1 MEIRKL
7 FSMISST
14 AGTAE
19 KSALM
24 NDNINDTIKQI
35 YEDTYNKDRNY
46 GVKKFEMPIKGGCD
60 TIDKNYNKFHD
71 MLDKLN
77 AREVTGNDAIALV
90 EKTIGSFVKAD
101 QEILKAILQRKLTIG
116 LSKASFDKLIGEEAT
131 KEFTVTLAHLLDKVK
146 GVNPIDGTFFAS
158 RKCDG
163 CRCIVMVKKTSKNVS
178 IDFISRQGKPF
189 TTLDNVKEGVEWLVR
204 DLPTGN
210 YVFDGELCIVDENGD
225 EHFDWIMKEIKK
237 KNWTIENPCYQ
248 IFDFV
253 TLNEFEMK
261 TKSAIFSERY
271 KEMQKMFKGNKFT
284 TIKLLEQERITS
296 QEDFDRWSQYVEDGN
311 WEGFMLRKDVEFE
324 VGRTKNLLKIKKF
337 DDAEYVVKD
346 IEIAEMTTSE
356 PGKGNVKFTGVKS
369 LIIEHK
375 GNDVNVGSGL
385 SREQRIEWMKNPSKI
400 IGKTVTIKYFEITKN
415 KQGQESLRFPTLK
428 YVYENGRN
436 V

>member
-1 MEIRKL
+1 
-7 FSMISST
+7 
-14 AGTAE
+14 
-19 KSALM
+19 
-24 NDNINDTIKQI
+24 
-35 YEDTYNKDRNY
+35 
-46 GVKKFEMPIKGGCD
+46 
-60 TIDKNYNKFHD
+60 
-71 MLDKLN
+71 MLEKLN
-77 AREVTGNDAIALV
+77 SREVTGNDAIALV
-90 EKTIGSFVKAD
+90 EKTIGSFCIAD

-146 GVNPIDGTFFAS
+146 GVNPIDGTWYAS
-158 RKCDG
+158 RKMDG
-163 CRCIVMVKKTSKNVS
+163 CRCVAMVKKTSKNVS
-178 IDFISRQGKPF
+178 VDFISRQGKPF
-189 TTLDNVKEGVEWLVR
+189 TTLDNMKEGVEWLVR

-237 KNWTIENPCYQ
+237 KNWTIKNPCYQ

-271 KEMQKMFKGNKFT
+271 KEMQKMFKGNKFA

-311 WEGFMLRKDVEFE
+311 WEGFMLRRDVEFE

>member
-1 MEIRKL
+1 M
-7 FSMISST
+7 FSKIKSIKKISNRDT
-14 AGTAE
+14 YE
-19 KSALM
+19 L
-24 NDNINDTIKQI
+24 TIK
-35 YEDTYNKDRNY
+35 DTHCFFCN
-46 GVKKFEMPIKGGCD
+46 G
-60 TIDKNYNKFHD
+60 
-71 MLDKLN
+71 
-77 AREVTGNDAIALV
+77 
-90 EKTIGSFVKAD
+90 
-101 QEILKAILQRKLTIG
+101 ILK
-116 LSKASFDKLIGEEAT
+116 
-131 KEFTVTLAHLLDKVK
+131 H
-146 GVNPIDGTFFAS
+146 N
-158 RKCDG
+158 
-163 CRCIVMVKKTSKNVS
+163 CRCVVMVKKTSKNVS

-324 VGRTKNLLKIKKF
+324 VGRTKNLLKVKKF
-337 DDAEYVVKD
+337 SDIDAEVKD
-346 IEIAEMTTSE
+346 IEIGEMTTAE
-356 PGKGNVKFTGVKS
+356 PGKGNITYEGVRA
-369 LIIEHK
+369 LIVEYK
-375 GNDVNVGSGL
+375 GNKVRVGSGL
-385 SREQRIEWMKNPSKI
+385 TKEQRIRWRDNPEEI
-400 IGKTVTIKYFEITKN
+400 IGSDICIKFFEESRN
-415 KQGQESLRFPTLK
+415 QNGSYSLRFPILK
-428 YVYENGRN
+428 YAYSGKRDV
-436 V
+436 

>member
-1 MEIRKL
+1 MEICEL
-7 FSMISST
+7 FAKISST